1 MFLRIEPAKS
11 LYLYLYCIY
20 IWKYEMTNS
29 WLVPLARVNQILAAM
44 GEQVF
49 FTGDVMRHV
58 CRIGR
63 FPCINIKPILALL
76 WKADRESHHVVVGDW
91 MRDVFGQP
99 FFLDAIFVQRRH
111 EVGQRSRHSK
121 LDFQLA
127 ASEHQCLL
135 MDRKDVKEVSY
146 NNVSDISIF
155 NNRKRKEIYMK
166 PVNFELALL
175 KNTEDKNT

>member
-1 MFLRIEPAKS
+1 
-11 LYLYLYCIY
+11 
-20 IWKYEMTNS
+20 
-29 WLVPLARVNQILAAM
+29 
-44 GEQVF
+44 
-49 FTGDVMRHV
+49 
-58 CRIGR
+58 
-63 FPCINIKPILALL
+63 
-76 WKADRESHHVVVGDW
+76 